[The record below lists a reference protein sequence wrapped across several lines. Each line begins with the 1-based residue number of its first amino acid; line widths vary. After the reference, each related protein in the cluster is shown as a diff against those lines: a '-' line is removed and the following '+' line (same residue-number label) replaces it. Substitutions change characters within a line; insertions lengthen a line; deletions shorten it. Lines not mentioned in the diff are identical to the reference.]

1 MSLHAANGQKEM
13 DTIDDNVSIEIKS
26 LETSLR
32 GKFEALYSLSSD
44 CCIYRIPQKMRQSN
58 ESLFTLYI
66 VSIGPLHHGR
76 EELQAMEEH
85 KIRYLQQFLQRTQ
98 INLKDFLIFIKNKEE
113 RLRNCY
119 AETIPFKSQDFV
131 EMILLDA
138 VFLIE
143 FLLRYSFRNFVTS
156 GDRIFVKPRLIKD
169 IRHDIWSVENQIP
182 FFILEDLIE
191 LARTRMIDE
200 CYEGVFM
207 SKLISEFSSGLCEL
221 LSIDRSLIEINFCE
235 AKHFPD
241 LLKRCIEPPDHEL
254 DIRNESIYYPTPPT
268 ITELHQAG
276 VKFRVGSRNTLLDIR
291 FDKGT
296 LKIPKLRIKNVWF
309 YLLNVRIFEGLHCK
323 TNYMNDYALLLS
335 LLVSSPKDAELLIQ
349 NGIIENKES
358 VAASTFCQQLGNNGR
373 MKYKKFYYTGLA
385 RDLNAY
391 CKSPWHKWKAN
402 LKQNYFNT
410 PWASISVSAAVILL
424 LLTLTQTVCSIIA
437 L

>member
-1 MSLHAANGQKEM
+1 M

-32 GKFEALYSLSSD
+32 GKFEALYPLSSD
-44 CCIYRIPQKMRQSN
+44 CCIYRIPKKMRQSN
-58 ESLFTLYI
+58 EGLFTLYI

-207 SKLISEFSSGLCEL
+207 SKLISKFSRGLCEL
-221 LSIDRSLIEINFCE
+221 LSIDRSLIEINFSE

-296 LKIPKLRIKNVWF
+296 LEIPKLRIKNIGIF
-309 YLLNVRIFEGLHCK
+309 LQNVLIFERLHCK
-323 TNYMNDYALLLS
+323 TNYVNDFALLLS
-335 LLVSSPKDAELLIQ
+335 FLVSSPKDAELLIQ
-349 NGIIENKES
+349 NGIIENTES
-358 VAASTFCQQLGNNGR
+358 VAASTFCQQFGKNGR
-373 MKYKKFYYTGLA
+373 IKYKKFYYTGLA

-410 PWASISVSAAVILL
+410 PWASISVIAAVILL
-424 LLTLTQTVCSIIA
+424 LLTLTQTVFSIIA

>member
-1 MSLHAANGQKEM
+1 M

-296 LKIPKLRIKNVWF
+296 LEIPKLRIKNIGIF
-309 YLLNVRIFEGLHCK
+309 LQNVLIFERLHCK
-323 TNYMNDYALLLS
+323 TNYVNDFALLLS
-335 LLVSSPKDAELLIQ
+335 FLVSSPKDAELLIQ
-349 NGIIENKES
+349 NGIIENTES
-358 VAASTFCQQLGNNGR
+358 VAASTFCQQFGKNGR
-373 MKYKKFYYTGLA
+373 IKYKKFYYTGLA

-410 PWASISVSAAVILL
+410 PWASISVIAAVILL
-424 LLTLTQTVCSIIA
+424 LLTLTQTVFSIIA